1 MKSGLKVLFV
11 IDSEDFIDPM
21 GPAYL
26 LAAAKKAGHHGDV
39 LILGNSQSPFE
50 EGEVGIFI
58 ELTRQTLFKRILFM
72 KKQTKTWNWMECK
85 HSPAMIEFLFVFSDK
100 RRSFFA
106 KIGLKKR

>member
-50 EGEVGIFI
+50 
-58 ELTRQTLFKRILFM
+58 
-72 KKQTKTWNWMECK
+72 
-85 HSPAMIEFLFVFSDK
+85 
-100 RRSFFA
+100 
-106 KIGLKKR
+106 